1 VDPRRRARVN
11 MAGKPKVI
19 VFCDHLLYPSE
30 TFIQTQAGALLKYE
44 AVFAGSRRVP
54 GLELPQE
61 KVYLVNR
68 GGPFARF
75 HEIRFKIW
83 GSAPALAKQLEALR
97 PILLHAHHGPN
108 GLRVLPLA
116 SRLKVPLITTF
127 HGSDITIT
135 DLRDYKTYLGYR
147 YYMAKR
153 GKLRASSATFLA
165 VSKFVQRKLLEQGFP
180 ADRIFLT
187 YTGVDTIKFR
197 PASMENRAV
206 ILFVGR
212 FVEQKGGEF
221 AIRAASEV
229 QRQLPDVELVLIGD
243 GYLRKELETL
253 ARQSLR
259 RYRFLGVRTPGE
271 VRDWMNRASMVCVP
285 SVTMPSG
292 EAEGFGMV
300 CAEAQAVGKPVVAFN
315 SGAIPEIIRHEKTG
329 FMAAERDWRSLAQY
343 MARLLKNAE
352 LRERFGR
359 AGREVI
365 VGDFNL
371 EHCTRRL
378 EEIYG
383 MVSGTNTASKEEKRC
398 PAFAVGS

>member
-1 VDPRRRARVN
+1 MN
-11 MAGKPKVI
+11 MTGKPKVI

-30 TFIQTQAGALLKYE
+30 TFVQAQASALREYE
-44 AVFAGSRRVP
+44 PVFAGSRRVP
-54 GLELPQE
+54 GLELPLE

-68 GGPFARF
+68 GGAFARF

-135 DLRDYKTYLGYR
+135 ALRYYKTYLGYR
-147 YYMAKR
+147 YYMANR
-153 GKLRASSATFLA
+153 GKLKASSATFLA

-180 ADRIFLT
+180 AERILLA
-187 YTGVDTIKFR
+187 YTGVDTMKFK
-197 PASMENRAV
+197 PASTEDRPV

-212 FVEQKGGEF
+212 LVEQKGAEF
-221 AIRAASEV
+221 VIRAVSEV
-229 QRQLPDVELVLIGD
+229 QRQLPDAELVIIGD

-271 VRDWMNRASMVCVP
+271 VRDWMNRASIVCMA

-300 CAEAQAVGKPVVAFN
+300 CAEAQAVGKPVVTFN

-329 FMAAERDWRSLAQY
+329 FMAAERDWQSLARY
-343 MARLLKNAE
+343 LATLLKNAA

-365 VGDFNL
+365 VREFNL
-371 EHCTRRL
+371 ERCTRRL

-383 MVSGTNTASKEEKRC
+383 MVSGTEIAFKEENGWH
-398 PAFAVGS
+398 ASAVGS

>member
-1 VDPRRRARVN
+1 
-11 MAGKPKVI
+11 MAAKPNVI
-19 VFCDHLLYPSE
+19 IFCDHLLYPSE
-30 TFIQTQAGALLKYE
+30 TFIQAQASALCGYE
-44 AVFAGSRRVP
+44 PVFAGSRRVR

-61 KVYLVNR
+61 KVYTVNR

-83 GSAPALAKQLEALR
+83 GSAPALAKQLEALG
-97 PILLHAHHGPN
+97 PTLLHAHYGPN

-116 SRLKVPLITTF
+116 SKLKIPLITTF

-135 DLRDYKTYLGYR
+135 DLRYYKTYFGYR
-147 YYMAKR
+147 YYMANR

-165 VSKFVQRKLLEQGFP
+165 VSKFVRGKLVEQGFP
-180 ADRIFLT
+180 ADRILLA
-187 YTGVDTIKFR
+187 YTGVDTTKFR
-197 PASMENRAV
+197 PASTENRPV

-212 FVEQKGGEF
+212 LVEQKGAEF
-221 AIRAASEV
+221 VIRAASEL

-243 GYLRKELETL
+243 GHLRKGLETL

-259 RYRFLGVRTPGE
+259 HYRFLGVRTPGE
-271 VRDWMNRASMVCVP
+271 VRDWMNRASVICVP
-285 SVTMPSG
+285 SVTMRSG

-315 SGAIPEIIRHEKTG
+315 SGAIGEIICHEKTG
-329 FMAAERDWRSLAQY
+329 FLAAERDWQSLAQY
-343 MARLLKNAE
+343 LAALLKSPE

-365 VGDFNL
+365 VRDFNL
-371 EHCTRRL
+371 ENCTKRL

-383 MVSGTNTASKEEKRC
+383 MVSDMKTAFKEGDRC
-398 PAFAVGS
+398 HAFAVGSCS

>member
-1 VDPRRRARVN
+1 
-11 MAGKPKVI
+11 MAGKPRVI
-19 VFCDHLLYPSE
+19 VFCDHLLYPWE
-30 TFIQTQAGALLKYE
+30 TFIQAQASALCEYE
-44 AVFAGSRRVP
+44 PVFAGSRRVP

-68 GGPFARF
+68 GGAFARL
-75 HEIRFKIW
+75 HEMRFKIW
-83 GSAPALAKQLEALR
+83 GSAPALAKQLEALN

-135 DLRDYKTYLGYR
+135 DLRYQKTYLGYR
-147 YYMAKR
+147 YYMANR
-153 GKLRASSATFLA
+153 GKLKASSATFLA
-165 VSKFVQRKLLEQGFP
+165 VSKFVRRKLLEQGFP
-180 ADRIFLT
+180 ADRILLA
-187 YTGVDTIKFR
+187 YTGVDTMKFK
-197 PASMENRAV
+197 PASTEDRP
-206 ILFVGR
+206 ILLFVGR
-212 FVEQKGGEF
+212 LVEEKGAEFV
-221 AIRAASEV
+221 IRAASEV

-243 GYLRKELETL
+243 GYLRTELETL

-259 RYRFLGVRTPGE
+259 RHRFLGVRTPGE
-271 VRDWMNRASMVCVP
+271 VRDWMNRASLLCVP

-329 FMAAERDWRSLAQY
+329 LLAAERDWHSLAQHL
-343 MARLLKNAE
+343 ATLLKNPE
-352 LRERFGR
+352 LRERYGR
-359 AGREVI
+359 AGREVM
-365 VGDFNL
+365 VREFAL
-371 EHCTRRL
+371 EQCTRRL

-383 MVSGTNTASKEEKRC
+383 MVSGTKTAFKGENRWHASV
-398 PAFAVGS
+398 VGS

>member
-1 VDPRRRARVN
+1 MN
-11 MAGKPKVI
+11 MAGKPTVI
-19 VFCDHLLYPSE
+19 IFSEHLLYPSE
-30 TFIQTQAGALLKYE
+30 TFIQAQAGALCEYE
-44 AVFAGSRRVP
+44 PVFAGSRRVR

-61 KVYLVNR
+61 KVHLVNR

-97 PILLHAHHGPN
+97 PILLHAHYGPS
-108 GLRVLPLA
+108 GLWVLPLA

-135 DLRDYKTYLGYR
+135 DLRYFKAYPTFR
-147 YYMAKR
+147 YYMANR
-153 GKLRASSATFLA
+153 GKLKASSSTFLA
-165 VSKFVQRKLLEQGFP
+165 VSKFVRRKMLEQGFP
-180 ADRIFLT
+180 EDKISVT
-187 YTGVDTIKFR
+187 YTGVDTMKFK
-197 PASMENRAV
+197 PASTEDRPI

-212 FVEQKGGEF
+212 LGEQKGAEF

-243 GYLRKELETL
+243 GDLRKKLETL

-271 VRDWMNRASMVCVP
+271 VCDWMNRASVLCMP
-285 SVTMPSG
+285 SLTMPSG
-292 EAEGFGMV
+292 ETEGFGMV

-315 SGAIPEIIRHEKTG
+315 SGAIPEIIRHGQTG
-329 FMAAERDWRSLAQY
+329 FMAADRDWQTLAQY
-343 MARLLKNAE
+343 LATLLKNAE

-365 VGDFNL
+365 VREFDL

-378 EEIYG
+378 ERIYG
-383 MVSGTNTASKEEKRC
+383 MVSGTEK
-398 PAFAVGS
+398 VL

>member
-1 VDPRRRARVN
+1 
-11 MAGKPKVI
+11 MAGKPTII

-30 TFIQTQAGALLKYE
+30 TFIQAQAGAIREYE
-44 AVFAGSRRVP
+44 PVFAGSRRVP
-54 GLELPQE
+54 GLELPKE

-68 GGPFARF
+68 GGPFAKF

-116 SRLKVPLITTF
+116 SKLRVPLITTF

-135 DLRDYKTYLGYR
+135 DLRYYKTYLGYR
-147 YYMAKR
+147 YYMANR
-153 GKLRASSATFLA
+153 GKLRASSTTFLA

-180 ADRIFLT
+180 ADRILLA
-187 YTGVDTIKFR
+187 YTGVDTTKFK
-197 PASMENRAV
+197 PASTEDWPV

-212 FVEQKGGEF
+212 LVEQKGAEF
-221 AIRAASEV
+221 VIRAASEV

-253 ARQSLR
+253 AAQSLR
-259 RYRFLGVRTPGE
+259 RYRFLGVRPPGE
-271 VRDWMNRASMVCVP
+271 VRDWMNRASMLCVP

-300 CAEAQAVGKPVVAFN
+300 CAEAQAMGKPVVAFD

-329 FMAAERDWRSLAQY
+329 FMAAERDWQSLAQY
-343 MARLLKNAE
+343 LATLLKNAA

-365 VGDFNL
+365 VSQFSL
-371 EHCTRRL
+371 EQCTKRL
-378 EEIYG
+378 ERIYG
-383 MVSGTNTASKEEKRC
+383 MVSGTNPGLGEENRWHAS
-398 PAFAVGS
+398 AVGS

>member
-1 VDPRRRARVN
+1 VSI
-11 MAGKPKVI
+11 AGKPKVI
-19 VFCDHLLYPSE
+19 VFCAHLLYPSE
-30 TFIQTQAGALLKYE
+30 TFIQAQASALREYDPM
-44 AVFAGSRRVP
+44 FAGSRRVP

-68 GGPFARF
+68 GGPFAMF

-83 GSAPALAKQLEALR
+83 GSAPALAERLQALR
-97 PILLHAHHGPN
+97 PVLLHAHYGPN

-135 DLRDYKTYLGYR
+135 DLRRYKTYLGYR
-147 YYMAKR
+147 YYMANR
-153 GKLRASSATFLA
+153 EKLRASSATFLA
-165 VSKFVQRKLLEQGFP
+165 VSKFVRSKLLEQEFP
-180 ADRIFLT
+180 ADRVLLA
-187 YTGVDTIKFR
+187 YTGVDTLKFR
-197 PASMENRAV
+197 PASTENRPI

-212 FVEQKGGEF
+212 LVEQKGAEF
-221 AIRAASEV
+221 VIRAASEV
-229 QRQLPDVELVLIGD
+229 QRQLPDIELVLIGD
-243 GYLRKELETL
+243 GNLRKELETL
-253 ARQSLR
+253 AGESLR
-259 RYRFLGVRTPGE
+259 RYRFLGVRTPEE
-271 VRDWMNRASMVCVP
+271 VREWMNRASVLCVP

-329 FMAAERDWRSLAQY
+329 FIAAERDWQSLGRY
-343 MARLLKNAE
+343 LMTLLKNAE

-365 VGDFNL
+365 VREFDL
-371 EHCTRRL
+371 ERCTRRL
-378 EEIYG
+378 EGIYG
-383 MVSGTNTASKEEKRC
+383 MVSGHQDNLQ
-398 PAFAVGS
+398 

>member
-1 VDPRRRARVN
+1 VN
-11 MAGKPKVI
+11 MAGKPRVI

-30 TFIQTQAGALLKYE
+30 TFIQAQASALREYE
-44 AVFAGSRRVP
+44 PVFAGSRRVP
-54 GLELPQE
+54 GLELSQE

-75 HEIRFKIW
+75 HEIRFKLW
-83 GSAPALAKQLEALR
+83 GSAPGLAKQLEALR

-116 SRLKVPLITTF
+116 SRLKLPLITTF

-135 DLRDYKTYLGYR
+135 NLRHYKTYLGYR
-147 YYMAKR
+147 YYMANR

-165 VSKFVQRKLLEQGFP
+165 VSKFVRHKLLEQGFP
-180 ADRIFLT
+180 ADKILLA
-187 YTGVDTIKFR
+187 YTGVDTVKFK
-197 PASMENRAV
+197 PASTEDRPI

-212 FVEQKGGEF
+212 LVEQKGAEF
-221 AIRAASEV
+221 VIRAVSEV
-229 QRQLPDVELVLIGD
+229 QRQLPEVELVLIGD
-243 GYLRKELETL
+243 GYLRQELEIL

-259 RYRFLGVRTPGE
+259 RYRFLGVGTPGE
-271 VRDWMNRASMVCVP
+271 VRDWMNRASMLCVP

-329 FMAAERDWRSLAQY
+329 FLAAERDWQSLAHY
-343 MARLLKNAE
+343 LATLLKNAE

-365 VGDFNL
+365 VREFNL
-371 EHCTRRL
+371 ELCTRRL
-378 EEIYG
+378 EGIYG
-383 MVSGTNTASKEEKRC
+383 MVSGTETAFQEESRWH
-398 PAFAVGS
+398 ASAVGS

>member
-1 VDPRRRARVN
+1 MLD
-11 MAGKPKVI
+11 KPKVI
-19 VFCDHLLYPSE
+19 VFCDHLIYPSE
-30 TFIQTQAGALLKYE
+30 TFVQSQANALRAYE
-44 AVFAGSRRVP
+44 PVFAGSRRVP

-61 KVYLVNR
+61 GVYLVNR

-75 HEIRFKIW
+75 HEMRFKIW
-83 GSAPALAKQLEALR
+83 GWAPTLARELEALR

-116 SRLKVPLITTF
+116 SRLKIPLITTF
-127 HGSDITIT
+127 HGSDITIAN
-135 DLRDYKTYLGYR
+135 LRHQKTYLGYR
-147 YYMAKR
+147 YYMANR
-153 GKLRASSATFLA
+153 GKLRASGTTFLA
-165 VSKFVQRKLLEQGFP
+165 VSKFVRRKLLEQQFP
-180 ADRIFLT
+180 ADRVLLA
-187 YTGVDTIKFR
+187 YTGVDTMKFK
-197 PASMENRAV
+197 PASTVDRPI

-212 FVEQKGGEF
+212 LVEQKGAEF
-221 AIRAASEV
+221 VIRAASEV

-243 GYLRKELETL
+243 GYLRKELELL

-271 VRDWMNRASMVCVP
+271 VRDWMNRASVVCVP

-315 SGAIPEIIRHEKTG
+315 SGALPEIIRHEQTG
-329 FMAAERDWRSLAQY
+329 FLAVERDWQSLAQY
-343 MARLLKNAE
+343 LATLLKNAD

-359 AGREVI
+359 AAREVI
-365 VGDFNL
+365 VREFNL

-383 MVSGTNTASKEEKRC
+383 MVSGSAMTFKEQHNGTLRRPDLELLV
-398 PAFAVGS
+398 PSPESQ

>member
-1 VDPRRRARVN
+1 
-11 MAGKPKVI
+11 MAVKPKVI
-19 VFCDHLLYPSE
+19 IFCDHLLYPSE
-30 TFIQTQAGALLKYE
+30 TFIQAQANALCEYE
-44 AVFAGSRRVP
+44 PVFAGSRRVP

-83 GSAPALAKQLEALR
+83 GSAPALAKRLEALS
-97 PILLHAHHGPN
+97 PVLLHAHHGPN

-116 SRLKVPLITTF
+116 RRLKVPLITTF
-127 HGSDITIT
+127 HGQDISIT
-135 DLRDYKTYLGYR
+135 DLRYQRTYLGYR

-165 VSKFVQRKLLEQGFP
+165 VSNFVRRKLLEQGFP
-180 ADRIFLT
+180 GDRILLA
-187 YTGVDTIKFR
+187 YTGVDTMKFK
-197 PASMENRAV
+197 PASTEDRPI

-212 FVEQKGGEF
+212 LVEQKGAEF
-221 AIRAASEV
+221 VIRAGCEV
-229 QRQLPDVELVLIGD
+229 QRQFPDVELVLIGD

-259 RYRFLGVRTPGE
+259 RYRFLGVQTPGE
-271 VRDWMNRASMVCVP
+271 VRDWMNRASIVCVP
-285 SVTMPSG
+285 SVTTLSG

-300 CAEAQAVGKPVVAFN
+300 CVEGQAVGKPVVAFKC
-315 SGAIPEIIRHEKTG
+315 GAIPEIIRHETTG
-329 FMAAERDWRSLAQY
+329 FMAAERDWQSLAQY
-343 MARLLKNAE
+343 LATLLKNAE

-359 AGREVI
+359 AGREV
-365 VGDFNL
+365 VVREFNL

-378 EEIYG
+378 EGIYG
-383 MVSGTNTASKEEKRC
+383 MVSGTKTAFKEENR
-398 PAFAVGS
+398 